1 MPVHGVLKT
10 GLAAMPVPFGE
21 GTNTMRVTRWI
32 MAAIVGWLALGST
45 FVGQVAAQD
54 DRLQI
59 AVSTPLLADI
69 VRNVA
74 GDAAEVFSV
83 IPDNADPHTWEAAP
97 QDLVRVSDADSF
109 VSIGAHLEPFV
120 ESGGWRR
127 AVIDAGVPQLVVA
140 DHVALIEV
148 DKVIDHGDHVHDLRE
163 GDPHIWL
170 DPNKVIEAL
179 PAIAGHLAEIDPG
192 NAAAYRA
199 NAEAYAAALRQ
210 LDAELEASFR
220 AIPAER
226 RTLVVFHDAYTYFA
240 ARYGFEV
247 VGVVLKNPEAE
258 VSAQELAEL
267 QDIIAEHDI
276 PVVFAEPQFNTDV
289 LDVLVADTGIA
300 VGELLTDA
308 FADRVTTYVE
318 LMRYNRDSLVAHLGT

>member
-1 MPVHGVLKT
+1 
-10 GLAAMPVPFGE
+10 
-21 GTNTMRVTRWI
+21 MRVTRSI
-32 MAAIVGWLALGST
+32 MVAIVGLVTLGSA
-45 FVGQVAAQD
+45 FVGRGLAQD
-54 DRLQI
+54 DRLQV

-74 GDAAEVFSV
+74 GDVVDVFSV
-83 IPDNADPHTWEAAP
+83 MPESADPHTWEATP
-97 QDLVRVSDADSF
+97 QDFVRVGDADSF

-127 AVIDAGVPQLVVA
+127 AVADAGVAQLVLA
-140 DHVALIEV
+140 DHVALIAV

-179 PAIAGHLAEIDPG
+179 PAIAAHLSEVDPG
-192 NAAAYRA
+192 NAATYRT
-199 NAEAYAAALRQ
+199 NADAYAATLRG

-247 VGVVLKNPEAE
+247 VGVVLKNPDGE
-258 VSAQELAEL
+258 VSARELAEL
-267 QDIIAEHDI
+267 QDVIEEHDV

-308 FADRVTTYVE
+308 FADRVTTYVD
-318 LMRYNRDSLVAHLGT
+318 LMRYNRDSLVSHLAG